1 MATQVASLYGLLTLD
16 SSDWDV
22 KLKNADS
29 GLAGL
34 GSKLQSIGAKMTLA
48 TAPITAGLGV
58 SVKAAVDF
66 DESITNVAAVLG
78 LTGDEATALGKDL
91 LKIGRK
97 SRSGPQAIADAYY
110 DIAGGVADTSSH
122 MAILNAAV
130 ATSEAGNADLAGTTS
145 ALISIMNSYG
155 FSADKAGFASDVL
168 TQTVAKGVGTMDDFA
183 GALPQVSGLANS
195 VGISFDDLGGMMA
208 YLTTKG
214 NTASQSATQLGAMMT
229 ALLNPN
235 EAMKKALGELG
246 FTTGKA
252 AIENLGLVGTFG
264 ALADK
269 SPVFQSNMAGAVGS
283 VEALRGVT
291 AFGSD
296 NAVDALAAFSN
307 GLDGATEA
315 ARRIQNESFA
325 AQFDLLKSNV
335 SGLAITIGTAL
346 LPNLNELIGKLQP
359 IIDGI
364 VEWIDK
370 NPQATQTLL
379 ILSGVLVV
387 AGPLMTALGTAIK
400 LVSVG
405 LAIVTAP
412 AFLLAAAIGAIIAAA
427 QLGYPGGIGQLLTDA
442 AVAAQKLAAIFMFG
456 LTTAINW
463 VRVNVIDPI
472 IVRVNELIVSLQNAW
487 DWINKVGSNVGAG
500 VSGISGI
507 TSGLAS
513 GQFSVTDVLNAT
525 WAQITGRAVGGDVSA
540 GQPYVVGERGPEL
553 FVPGQSGAI
562 VPNGAMGGVSI
573 SGLTIYAN
581 DAAGG
586 RAAADAF
593 ERRIG
598 SLLAARGGA

>member
-1 MATQVASLYGLLTLD
+1 MAVQVASLYGLLSLD
-16 SSDWDV
+16 DSDWNK
-22 KLKNADS
+22 KLGAAEG
-29 GLAGL
+29 GLSGL
-34 GSKLQSIGAKMTLA
+34 GSKLRSIGATMTLA
-48 TAPITAGLGV
+48 TAPVAAGLGM
-58 SVKAAVDF
+58 SIKAASDF
-66 DESITNVAAVLG
+66 DESMTNVAAVMG
-78 LTGDEATALGKDL
+78 MTGDETAALSKEL

-97 SRSGPQAIADAYY
+97 SRSGPQAVADAYY
-110 DIAGGVADTSSH
+110 DIAGGVADAGSH

-155 FSADKAGFASDVL
+155 FSADQAGFASDVL

-214 NTASQSATQLGAMMT
+214 NSASQSATQLGAMMT

-246 FTTGKA
+246 FTSGKA
-252 AIENLGLVGTFG
+252 AIENLGLAGTFG

-296 NAVDALAAFSN
+296 NAVDALAAFSD
-307 GLDGATEA
+307 GLDGATDA

-335 SGLAITIGTAL
+335 SGLAITVGNAL
-346 LPNLNELIGKLQP
+346 LPQLNDLISKLQP

-370 NPQATQTLL
+370 NPEATQT
-379 ILSGVLVV
+379 ILALAGVLVI

-400 LVSVG
+400 IVG
-405 LAIVTAP
+405 FALGIVTAP

-427 QLGYPGGIGQLLTDA
+427 QLGYPGGIAQLLTDA
-442 AVAAQKLAAIFMFG
+442 AVAAQKLAAIFLFG

-472 IVRVNELIVSLQNAW
+472 IVKVNELVDSLKNAW

-500 VSGISGI
+500 VGGI
-507 TSGLAS
+507 TGIVGGLTS
-513 GQFSVTDVLNAT
+513 GQFSVQDVLNGIA
-525 WAQITGRAVGGDVSA
+525 AQISGRAVGGPVSA

-553 FVPGQSGAI
+553 FVPAQSGQI
-562 VPNGAMGGVSI
+562 VPNGAAGMQIGTV
-573 SGLTIYAN
+573 TVYAN

-598 SLLAARGGA
+598 DLLAARGGA